1 MFNREML
8 TVRAGFLSISIT
20 LLCSSLAHAAPSPKV
35 NEALLW
41 KKDALLQNLAK
52 KLNPLAKTAPGDG
65 ALGLNKKFPEQVLV
79 EHQIEGWTWI
89 RSGVALDNG
98 YVIDRGIMAFEWAF
112 ARMTDSGTFGT
123 SKTIEVTHFLGL
135 YARSILL
142 LRANRQTERAKRLE
156 RLAPRME
163 LSLKS
168 ARSLLGERRWDRM
181 EEKNW
186 MTPQRIQ
193 AAAAAYWIGRLLANP
208 TLRKTA
214 DLWLERA
221 LTRQT
226 GVGQFPSGFPDGSR
240 ASMKAQLDAI
250 DALMGLAWEDP
261 LLQMKLRLPLKR
273 AMMWL
278 AAQQKK
284 APQRAPL
291 PLTPMVLGLYSA
303 WTQDPQVAAL
313 AKKTLAR

>member
-1 MFNREML
+1 ML
-8 TVRAGFLSISIT
+8 TARAGFLLVAIA
-20 LLCSSLAHAAPSPKV
+20 LLCESSQAAPSPKV

-52 KLNPLAKTAPGDG
+52 KLNPLAKTTPGDG
-65 ALGLNKKFPEQVLV
+65 ALGLNKKFPDQVLV
-79 EHQIEGWTWI
+79 EHQLEGWTWI
-89 RSGVALDNG
+89 RTGVALDNG

-112 ARMTDSGTFGT
+112 ARMTDGGTFGD

-142 LRANRQTERAKRLE
+142 LRTNRQVERGKRLE

-214 DLWLERA
+214 DLWLDRA
-221 LTRQT
+221 LSRQT
-226 GVGQFPSGFPDGSR
+226 ATGQFPSGFPDGSR
-240 ASMKAQLDAI
+240 ASLKAQLDAI
-250 DALMGLAWEDP
+250 DALMGLAWDDP

-273 AMMWL
+273 GMIWL
-278 AAQQKK
+278 TAQQKK
-284 APQRAPL
+284 APQRTPL
-291 PLTPMVLGLYSA
+291 PLTPMILGLYSA

>member
-1 MFNREML
+1 ML
-8 TVRAGFLSISIT
+8 TARAGFLLVAIA
-20 LLCSSLAHAAPSPKV
+20 LLCEFSQAAPSPKV

-52 KLNPLAKTAPGDG
+52 KLNPLAKTTPGDG
-65 ALGLNKKFPEQVLV
+65 ALGLNKKFPDQVLV
-79 EHQIEGWTWI
+79 EHQLEGWTWI
-89 RSGVALDNG
+89 RTGVALDNG

-112 ARMTDSGTFGT
+112 ARMTDGGTFGD

-142 LRANRQTERAKRLE
+142 LRTNRQVERAKRLE

-214 DLWLERA
+214 DLWLDRA
-221 LTRQT
+221 LLRQT
-226 GVGQFPSGFPDGSR
+226 ALGQFPSGFPDGSR

-250 DALMGLAWEDP
+250 DALMGLAWDDP

-273 AMMWL
+273 GMTWL
-278 AAQQKK
+278 AAQQKQ

-291 PLTPMVLGLYSA
+291 PLTPMILGLYSA